1 MRNLPSPTTLTRRSV
16 VGNHVVKSFV
26 SALWLSFVG
35 ILFGGSYGALW
46 LDASTVRSLAR
57 EDGFFEYSTAIA
69 FLVACV
75 VALTL
80 FAKSTSGNNLFF
92 FTTRRNIF
100 YVLLAFLF
108 FVIAG
113 EELSWGQRIVG
124 FDISESIRARNIQEE
139 FNIHNLEFFDRRGA
153 AASNDSTLLVFL
165 TIQRMYSMFWLAYCF
180 LIPIISRVMEPVAAL
195 TRSVNLPL
203 APVWLG
209 VLFPINYLCSFF
221 LLKGVPGGAGNLSR
235 QVVEI
240 TEFVFSA
247 LFLAL
252 VCAWALDQRRRRLG
266 R

>member
-1 MRNLPSPTTLTRRSV
+1 MRNLPNPTTLTRRSV

-46 LDASTVRSLAR
+46 LDASTIHSLAR

-108 FVIAG
+108 FFIAG

-124 FDISESIRARNIQEE
+124 FDTPESIRARNLQEE
-139 FNIHNLEFFDRRGA
+139 FNIHNLEFLDR

-165 TIQRMYSMFWLAYCF
+165 NIERMYSMFWIAYCF
-180 LIPIISRVMEPVAAL
+180 LIPVISRVMGPVAAL

-209 VLFPINYLCSFF
+209 VLFPINYLCSIFV
-221 LLKGVPGGAGNLSR
+221 LGVVSNLGGE
-235 QVVEI
+235 VVEI
-240 TEFVFSA
+240 KEFVFSA

-252 VCAWALDQRRRRLG
+252 VCAWALDQRRRRPG